1 MMDPTISTWLQLIA
15 RWTHVLAGVLWIG
28 FLFFFALVQLQAL
41 GAMLE
46 GRREA
51 ARQLMPRGLWWL
63 RWMAALTA
71 LTGLILLW
79 LVYYLG
85 GILYDDAGEANPGSI
100 ALAGIGVIIAVIVY
114 DWINGHIEQ
123 ARIAHSLSIFL
134 LAATYWLFD
143 GLAGFNGRAIW
154 IHVGSVMGLALLVNV
169 WARVWPAAKKSVL
182 PALESGTPP
191 DPAAMKVIANRA
203 RRSLYVAVPLL
214 FLMISNHY
222 PTLYGSAL
230 HPLYF
235 AIMMTIGFLVAAAM
249 LRKASNLTLPIP
261 DKVER
266 KVD

>member
-15 RWTHVLAGVLWIG
+15 RWAHVVAGVLWIG

-41 GAMLE
+41 DAMLE

-51 ARQLMPRGLWWL
+51 ARQLMPRGLWWF
-63 RWMAALTA
+63 RWMAALTVF
-71 LTGLILLW
+71 TGLILLW
-79 LVYYLG
+79 LIYYLG
-85 GILYDDAGEANPGSI
+85 GILYDEAGDASRASLVLAAIG
-100 ALAGIGVIIAVIVY
+100 ALVIVIAY
-114 DWINGHIEQ
+114 DWVSGHVER
-123 ARIAHSLSIFL
+123 ARIAHSVSILL

-169 WARVWPAAKKSVL
+169 WLRVWPAARKKVL

-191 DPAAMKVIANRA
+191 DPAAMKLIATRA
-203 RRSLYVAVPLL
+203 RRSVYVAVPLL

-235 AIMMTIGFLVAAAM
+235 AIMITIGVLVAAAM
-249 LRKASNLTLPIP
+249 LKRASVLTLPIP